1 MQTHDRV
8 MLDVKD
14 IMRIMGIGR
23 DKAYD
28 LLHSKQFPIVKVGRR
43 ILVHRDNL
51 FAWLRGER
59 VQ

>member
-1 MQTHDRV
+1 MVKDRV

-14 IMRIMGIGR
+14 IMKIMGIGR

-28 LLHSKQFPIVKVGRR
+28 LLHSKQFPIVRVGRR
-43 ILVHRDNL
+43 ILVHQDVL
-51 FAWLRGER
+51 FAWLRGEA